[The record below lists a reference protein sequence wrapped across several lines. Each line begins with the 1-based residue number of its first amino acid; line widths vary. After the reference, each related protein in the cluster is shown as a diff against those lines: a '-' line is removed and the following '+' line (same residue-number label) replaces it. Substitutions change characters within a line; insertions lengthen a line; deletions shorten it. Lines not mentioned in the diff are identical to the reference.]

1 MATST
6 MSGGLVTGVS
16 ASSQGR
22 HSKISHVI
30 PFWTCFQLGGGAYE
44 NVFVVI
50 LRRDRCMP
58 IWLWAPLN
66 TTAALRRL
74 VQSAAI
80 RPCCIPTTDKEHE
93 TLATN
98 LGRLQIKQESHALLQ
113 SNVHVLKLILTQD
126 IL

>member
-1 MATST
+1 MATSA

-30 PFWTCFQLGGGAYE
+30 PFWTCFQLGGAYE
-44 NVFVVI
+44 NVFVLQI
-50 LRRDRCMP
+50 
-58 IWLWAPLN
+58 
-66 TTAALRRL
+66 AALRRL

-80 RPCCIPTTDKEHE
+80 RRVAGTWIIPTTDKEHE
-93 TLATN
+93 TLVTN

>member
-1 MATST
+1 MA
-6 MSGGLVTGVS
+6 
-16 ASSQGR
+16 
-22 HSKISHVI
+22 
-30 PFWTCFQLGGGAYE
+30 LGA
-44 NVFVVI
+44 V
-50 LRRDRCMP
+50 D
-58 IWLWAPLN
+58 

-74 VQSAAI
+74 IQSAAI
-80 RPCCIPTTDKEHE
+80 RRVAGTWIIPTTDKEHE

>member
-1 MATST
+1 MA
-6 MSGGLVTGVS
+6 
-16 ASSQGR
+16 
-22 HSKISHVI
+22 
-30 PFWTCFQLGGGAYE
+30 LGA
-44 NVFVVI
+44 V
-50 LRRDRCMP
+50 D
-58 IWLWAPLN
+58 

-80 RPCCIPTTDKEHE
+80 RRVAGTWIIPTTDKEHE
-93 TLATN
+93 TLARN

>member
-1 MATST
+1 MA
-6 MSGGLVTGVS
+6 
-16 ASSQGR
+16 
-22 HSKISHVI
+22 
-30 PFWTCFQLGGGAYE
+30 LGA
-44 NVFVVI
+44 V
-50 LRRDRCMP
+50 D
-58 IWLWAPLN
+58 

-80 RPCCIPTTDKEHE
+80 RRVAGTWIIPTTDKEHE

-98 LGRLQIKQESHALLQ
+98 LGRLQIKQESHALQ

>member
-1 MATST
+1 MA
-6 MSGGLVTGVS
+6 
-16 ASSQGR
+16 
-22 HSKISHVI
+22 
-30 PFWTCFQLGGGAYE
+30 LGA
-44 NVFVVI
+44 V
-50 LRRDRCMP
+50 D
-58 IWLWAPLN
+58 

-80 RPCCIPTTDKEHE
+80 RRVAGTWIISTTDKEHE

-98 LGRLQIKQESHALLQ
+98 LGRLQIKQESNARLQ